1 MPTAK
6 TNTQKKPKQQ
16 KQQKQQKSKKG
27 GSLYDT
33 QSKYMECNKKQCAN
47 ASTKYDNSP
56 ATIKFNKV
64 QEELKK
70 AVYANKLDYETYKK
84 RVGEL
89 QKALDNSPESR
100 ALVACS
106 LGSCSEET
114 RNLVINTA
122 KGFAKAC
129 KGGVETSCPKA
140 KTAKELSKKP
150 MNVNS
155 FVAFSQL

>member
-1 MPTAK
+1 MPATK
-6 TNTQKKPKQQ
+6 TNTQKKP
-16 KQQKQQKSKKG
+16 KQQKSKKG

-33 QSKYMECNKKQCAN
+33 QSKYIECTKQRCAN
-47 ASTKYDNSP
+47 ATAKNNNSP
-56 ATIKFNKV
+56 ATIKFNKE

-70 AVYANKLDYETYKK
+70 AVYANKLDYDTYKK
-84 RVGEL
+84 QVSEL
-89 QKALDNSPESR
+89 QKAIDSSPEAR

-129 KGGVETSCPKA
+129 KGGVDTSCPKA
-140 KTAKELSKKP
+140 KTVKELLKKKP

-155 FVAFSQL
+155 YVAFSQL

>member
-1 MPTAK
+1 MPASK

-16 KQQKQQKSKKG
+16 KGKKG

-33 QSKYMECNKKQCAN
+33 QTKYMECNKQRCAN
-47 ASTKYDNSP
+47 ATAKNNNSP
-56 ATIKFNKV
+56 ATIKFNKE
-64 QEELKK
+64 QEELKQ
-70 AVYANKLDYETYKK
+70 AVYANKLDYDTYKK
-84 RVGEL
+84 QVSEL
-89 QKALDNSPESR
+89 QKAIDNSPEAR

-122 KGFAKAC
+122 KGLAKAC

-140 KTAKELSKKP
+140 KIVKELSKKKP

>member
-1 MPTAK
+1 MPASK

-16 KQQKQQKSKKG
+16 KSKKG
-27 GSLYDT
+27 GSLYAT
-33 QSKYMECNKKQCAN
+33 QTKYMECTKQRCAN
-47 ASTKYDNSP
+47 ATEKNDKSP
-56 ATIKFNKV
+56 ATIKFNKEK
-64 QEELKK
+64 EELKK
-70 AVYANKLDYETYKK
+70 AVYANKLDYETYSKQ
-84 RVGEL
+84 VNEL
-89 QKALDNSPESR
+89 QKAIDSSPEAR

-129 KGGVETSCPKA
+129 KGGVDTSCSLA
-140 KTAKELSKKP
+140 KTAKELSKKKP